1 MKIRML
7 FILLLISAIGIFIIA
22 YMFYDH
28 ILCLPGYVSGERT
41 SAGPT
46 DGYISQKICY
56 KPYKDRGKICYQKD
70 DCQGECIIPE
80 EKVDELMVCLRQSCM
95 QNYECKDDDCMIAN
109 EKLCTDHTFYGGF
122 CFNVSG
128 VCDDGT
134 FGMRQY
140 YIFVKNKVDINTP
153 G

>member
-80 EKVDELMVCLRQSCM
+80 EKVDELMVCLRQCVLTILFM
-95 QNYECKDDDCMIAN
+95 EVFALMCPVYVMMALLECVNI
-109 EKLCTDHTFYGGF
+109 
-122 CFNVSG
+122 
-128 VCDDGT
+128 
-134 FGMRQY
+134 
-140 YIFVKNKVDINTP
+140 IFLSRIK
-153 G
+153 